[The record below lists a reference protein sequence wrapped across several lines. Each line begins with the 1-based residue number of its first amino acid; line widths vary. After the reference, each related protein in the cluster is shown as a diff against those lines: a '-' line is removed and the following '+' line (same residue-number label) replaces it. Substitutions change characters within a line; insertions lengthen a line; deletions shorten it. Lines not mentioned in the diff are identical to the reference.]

1 MTRRNRNK
9 TNTQAIR
16 NCNRKAFRAT
26 RVTMAAHRLPDTLS
40 SELCHALKRPA
51 GSLFCTP
58 TPPASK
64 GGHKALRI
72 ALHAA
77 RRQTQQSTR
86 ARHHAVGA
94 TNPAANQPFGPP
106 QREHSAAPRMH
117 HAASDLSDPSLGSG
131 LTSRSVSIVGCPLRN
146 TVPPL
151 SPHQLSCIV
160 LLHELLRCLC

>member
-1 MTRRNRNK
+1 MSFCCEPFN
-9 TNTQAIR
+9 
-16 NCNRKAFRAT
+16 
-26 RVTMAAHRLPDTLS
+26 LPRYEVEILGLFPKRGTHIGILGP
-40 SELCHALKRPA
+40 SELCHALKRTA
-51 GSLFCTP
+51 GSLFCTL

-106 QREHSAAPRMH
+106 QREHSAAPRTH
-117 HAASDLSDPSLGSG
+117 HAASDLSDPSQGSE
-131 LTSRSVSIVGCPLRN
+131 LATRSDWIVGCPLRN
-146 TVPPL
+146 NVPTL
-151 SPHQLSCIV
+151 SPHQLSCIA
-160 LLHELLRCLC
+160 LHHAMLRCLC

>member
-1 MTRRNRNK
+1 MVLK
-9 TNTQAIR
+9 QSEGLP
-16 NCNRKAFRAT
+16 CD

-40 SELCHALKRPA
+40 SELCHALKRTA
-51 GSLFCTP
+51 GSLFCTL

-117 HAASDLSDPSLGSG
+117 HAASDISDPSLGSE
-131 LTSRSVSIVGCPLRN
+131 LATRSDWIVGHLPTCPLRN
-146 TVPPL
+146 NVPTL
-151 SPHQLSCIV
+151 SPHQLSCIA
-160 LLHELLRCLC
+160 LHHALLRCLC